1 MLRIDMRLAVLIAAV
16 VAPATAVRAANDAD
30 VLARYVTDDVLAV
43 VSVDL
48 TKLDLLAWFEHMA
61 DLGVV
66 PESLVEAERQSAT
79 QAQEGYEEL
88 VKLGARRAS
97 VLLRTSDIHFG
108 GTTWVIELADEAE
121 GPRVVKLLEAWLEKA
136 REERSF
142 GSDSSMLPSHLEATG
157 NIVLAASS
165 AEQLAMLN
173 AGREGAPRDD
183 ARAALKALLA
193 ADAGFVAFGDADSR
207 RVLRE
212 MLPAAPAPFM
222 EINGR
227 LLADGVR
234 WGGLLIKLPPD
245 ASATVTIEGASPET
259 IATIEQAAAKGLEL
273 LKALCLAEMVNGPPD
288 HKARAAALLPLVPLL
303 APTIDGTRL
312 SLTFGD
318 DQAEVDAVRNLL
330 LPAVASAREAAWRSQ
345 RMNNFKQIAIALL
358 NYESA
363 KKSFPA
369 AASYDEDGRPLLS
382 WRVHILPFMEEKA
395 LYNEFHLDEP
405 WDSDHNRRL
414 IERMPALFA
423 DPDPAVQR
431 EIGGVGRTTTV
442 VPVGAGTVFDGR
454 NGFMYRDI
462 DDGTSNTVLFVQVI
476 PERAVVWTKP
486 EDWEV
491 DFTDALWGV
500 SPPDDGSGGTFAAA
514 YCDGSV
520 RQINANIDAQVW
532 AALLT
537 ADGRED
543 IPAY

>member
-1 MLRIDMRLAVLIAAV
+1 MFRINMRLAFLVAAL
-16 VAPATAVRAANDAD
+16 VAPATSVGVASDAD
-30 VLARYVTDDVLAV
+30 VLAGYVTDDVLAV
-43 VSVDL
+43 ASVDL
-48 TKLDLLAWFEHMA
+48 TKFDLLAGFEHMA

-66 PESLVEAERQSAT
+66 PENLVEAERQPAT
-79 QAQEGYEEL
+79 QAQEGYNEL

-97 VLLRTSDIHFG
+97 VLLRASDIHFG

-121 GPRVVKLLEAWLEKA
+121 GPRVVELLEAWLAKA
-136 REERSF
+136 RDEHSF
-142 GSDSSMLPSHLEATG
+142 GSDTTLLPSHLEAAG
-157 NIVLAASS
+157 GVVLAASS
-165 AEQLAMLN
+165 PEQLAMLK
-173 AGREGAPRDD
+173 AGREGAPRAD
-183 ARAALKALLA
+183 AQAALEALLA
-193 ADAGFVAFGDADSR
+193 ADAGFVAFGDIDSR

-222 EINGR
+222 EIDGR
-227 LLADGVR
+227 LLADGLQ

-245 ASATVTIEGASPET
+245 ASATVTIEGASSET

-273 LKALCLAEMVNGPPD
+273 LKALCLAEMVNGPPA

-303 APTIDGTRL
+303 APTVEGTRL

-318 DQAEVDAVRNLL
+318 DQAEIDAVRNLL

-345 RMNNFKQIAIALL
+345 RMNNFKQIALGLL

-363 KKSFPA
+363 KKALPA
-369 AASYDEDGRPLLS
+369 AANYDANGRPLLS
-382 WRVHILPFMEEKA
+382 WRVHILPFMEEGA
-395 LYNEFHLDEP
+395 LYKEFRLDEP
-405 WDSDHNRRL
+405 WDSEHNRAL
-414 IERMPALFA
+414 IERMPAVFA

-454 NGFMYRDI
+454 NGIKYRDI
-462 DDGTSNTVLFVQVI
+462 DDGTANTVLFVQVI

-491 DFTDALWGV
+491 DFTDPLWGV
-500 SPPDDGSGGTFAAA
+500 RPPDDGRGSVFAAA
-514 YCDGSV
+514 RCDGSV
-520 RQINANIDAQVW
+520 HLFNGNIDPQVW

-537 ADGRED
+537 RAGDEAID
-543 IPAY
+543 